1 MNVDGATDGNRSL
14 SSVGVVI
21 RDCKGMVVVG
31 KEQGDEAETTEAIAV
46 EEGILLARER
56 GLNQVIIE
64 SDSISEVQAVNTNSN
79 MGELG
84 SIIQGIT
91 SFLRLLEAGI

>member
-1 MNVDGATDGNRSL
+1 M
-14 SSVGVVI
+14 GVII
-21 RDCKGMVVVG
+21 RDCEGRVVVARSKVLNG
-31 KEQGDEAETTEAIAV
+31 MYEAETTEAFAV

-91 SFLRLLEAGI
+91 DFLRLLEAGI